1 MTITA
6 RFDLESDICA
16 FALDSGRI
24 NFRSL
29 TDDDDD
35 ADADA
40 DDDIVLKLKFEKHE
54 I

>member
-1 MTITA
+1 MTA

-35 ADADA
+35 ADAD
-40 DDDIVLKLKFEKHE
+40 DGIVLILKFETYE